1 MGPHLET
8 AVNWVVASGVH
19 RRDPLPTLLLQAKGT
34 TLFEILSLE
43 FLVWLWD
50 AAGLLVEGDAGLAS
64 GRVQDF
70 VVGARPG
77 TQPGFVAVDG
87 GRRLLDAGCFSWAT
101 RLARLLSG

>member
-1 MGPHLET
+1 MST
-8 AVNWVVASGVH
+8 
-19 RRDPLPTLLLQAKGT
+19 RDPLPTLVLRAKGT

-50 AAGLLVEGDAGLAS
+50 TAGLLVEGDAGLAS

-77 TQPGFVAVDG
+77 AQPGFVAVDS
-87 GRRLLDAGCFSWAT
+87 GRGLLDAGCFFRAA
-101 RLARLLSG
+101 RLAWLLSG